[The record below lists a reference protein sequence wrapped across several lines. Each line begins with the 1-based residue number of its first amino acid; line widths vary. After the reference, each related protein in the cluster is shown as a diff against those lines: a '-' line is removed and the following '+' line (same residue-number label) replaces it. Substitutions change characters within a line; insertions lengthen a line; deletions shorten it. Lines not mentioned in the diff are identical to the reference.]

1 MKAFMLF
8 LCSAIL
14 FIFGCSHDART
25 PAKNVQQLQ
34 ETFGYYE
41 NELDKPA
48 EVRVDSLRLNAELN
62 EMLPP
67 ERLSEIYQSGYLN
80 FYLRLSIAPDNRR
93 TLVIF
98 PDATYLER
106 GKGVSVNPLFQ
117 QDIKYNFPR
126 DKLFFVPNSDSEN
139 AFRAIAGQ
147 KNGSPVTSLK
157 SYEIS
162 TTIAGGKP
170 ATWKLTEITPEKFQ
184 AHFINKDMDESW
196 FSDLSPLTSPDGFA
210 ELRKGVT
217 YPEYAQ
223 KAGVTGRVFV
233 QIFADEQGNFAGYKL
248 IKGLGYGC
256 DEAVINAI
264 TASNLRGY
272 PTGQRSS
279 AILPFA
285 FGKPQSTPID
295 LTVARFQTNPDK
307 SNYCNLILDVVN
319 KNKLSTPDKRMYW
332 IYVYID
338 NKLAFMNCVLGG
350 VTTAYTQQTY
360 FFHWKA
366 EKPGKFSY
374 AIHIDPEN
382 RLNEENRENNV
393 VKGEIM
399 IE

>member
-1 MKAFMLF
+1 MKAFILL
-8 LCSAIL
+8 LCFAML
-14 FIFGCSHDART
+14 FIFGCTHDEKT
-25 PAKNVQQLQ
+25 PAKNMQQLQ

-41 NELDKPA
+41 NELDKQA
-48 EVRVDSLRLNAELN
+48 EVRVDTARLNAVLN
-62 EMLPP
+62 EILPP

-93 TLVIF
+93 TMVIF

-117 QDIKYNFPR
+117 QDIKYNFPK
-126 DKLFFVPNSDSEN
+126 DKLFFVPDSDSKN

-162 TTIAGGKP
+162 TTLDRSKP
-170 ATWKLTEITPEKFQ
+170 ISWKLTEITPEKFQ
-184 AHFINKDMDESW
+184 AHFINKDMNESW
-196 FSDLSPLTSPDGFA
+196 FSDLSPLTSPDGFSG
-210 ELRKGVT
+210 LRKAVI
-217 YPEYAQ
+217 YPEYAP
-223 KAGVTGRVFV
+223 KNKVVGRVFV

-256 DEAVINAI
+256 DEAVVNAI
-264 TASNLRGY
+264 TTSNLKGY

-285 FGKPQSTPID
+285 FGNPQTSPID

-319 KNKLSTPDKRMYW
+319 KNKLTTPDKRMYW
-332 IYVYID
+332 IYIYIN

-350 VTTAYTQQTY
+350 VTTSYTQQTY

-366 EKPGKFSY
+366 DKPGTFPY
-374 AIHIDPEN
+374 AIYIDPEN
-382 RLNEENRENNV
+382 RLNEENRENNTI
-393 VKGEIM
+393 KGEIM